1 MAARV
6 RYGRR
11 HAGKGLAAISAGR
24 RAFSRAFLVTH
35 RDAVDRQSPRLTSH
49 EASVSDRPEADG
61 EMLVDPP
68 SRPPAELPRV

>member
-1 MAARV
+1 LTRRTAA
-6 RYGRR
+6 
-11 HAGKGLAAISAGR
+11 L

-35 RDAVDRQSPRLTSH
+35 RDAVDGQSPRLTS
-49 EASVSDRPEADG
+49 EKASVSDRREADG